1 MDTKVQLDETL
12 DYKIKAKRQSYYR
25 FQKVV
30 QNTGAESVTI
40 GAAQQVSTFE
50 IPAVPL
56 SLARSH
62 LNFETTSV
70 AQGGGAYAH
79 LFRSTVPWSRVELF
93 TRSGVYLMDVT
104 NFAEMFLTVAQR
116 TKSVE
121 EFHTSDF
128 DVLSR
133 TGINDVT
140 TKKYASS
147 GADLAHTV
155 SWRVAFREL
164 YDTVLSVDKSI
175 HFNEVLN
182 LRITWREAQA
192 HGYQSDNANPTAG
205 TPADLTG
212 NITVSNLALYIAA
225 ESNPDVV
232 ASLAGL
238 VASGNMPPI
247 LMPYPFV
254 YKTNIT
260 NQSSH
265 AISARFSRG
274 YGRMLERVFTRFQ
287 NNDETKNNRYTAALS
302 GTEIV
307 SFYSLLDSRRMTEFD
322 IVVGNQDYHWMRER
336 EHAGKVVGLDIAND
350 IGDFAWADSWCQ
362 NDVEC
367 ARKGEIAGLSL
378 EGSEVKYDMY
388 INCNGA
394 QSKNYYMIAITQRM
408 LQVTPS
414 GLIVS

>member
-62 LNFETTSV
+62 LNFETSSA

-79 LFRSTVPWSRVELF
+79 LFRNTVPWSRVELF
-93 TRSGVYLMDVT
+93 TRSGVYLMDIT
-104 NFAEMFLTVAQR
+104 NFAEMFLSVAQR
-116 TKSVE
+116 TKNIE

-133 TGINDVT
+133 TAINDVS

-147 GADLAHTV
+147 GDNLANTV

-192 HGYQSDNANPTAG
+192 HAIKVTMPTL
-205 TPADLTG
+205 PLE
-212 NITVSNLALYIAA
+212 LL
-225 ESNPDVV
+225 
-232 ASLAGL
+232 
-238 VASGNMPPI
+238 PI
-247 LMPYPFV
+247 LLEILPFLILLYTSQLRVILMWLLLLRVLLLLEICLLFLCLMLSFTKPILIIKPVMLLVLVSVVVTAECLREFIHDFKIMMKLRTTDTLPYFLV
-254 YKTNIT
+254 LK
-260 NQSSH
+260 
-265 AISARFSRG
+265 
-274 YGRMLERVFTRFQ
+274 
-287 NNDETKNNRYTAALS
+287 
-302 GTEIV
+302 
-307 SFYSLLDSRRMTEFD
+307 SLHSIL
-322 IVVGNQDYHWMRER
+322 Y
-336 EHAGKVVGLDIAND
+336 
-350 IGDFAWADSWCQ
+350 
-362 NDVEC
+362 
-367 ARKGEIAGLSL
+367 
-378 EGSEVKYDMY
+378 
-388 INCNGA
+388 
-394 QSKNYYMIAITQRM
+394 
-408 LQVTPS
+408 
-414 GLIVS
+414 

>member
-1 MDTKVQLDETL
+1 MDTKIQLDETL

-62 LNFETTSV
+62 LNFETTSAV
-70 AQGGGAYAH
+70 QAGAYAH
-79 LFRSTVPWSRVELF
+79 LFRNTVPWSRVELF

-133 TGINDVT
+133 TAINDVT

-147 GADLAHTV
+147 TIAAANTV

-205 TPADLTG
+205 IPADLTG
-212 NITVSNLALYIAA
+212 AITVSNLALFIAA

-232 ASLAGL
+232 SSLAGL
-238 VASGNMPPI
+238 VSSGSMPPI
-247 LMPYPFV
+247 LMPYAFV
-254 YKTNIT
+254 YKTNIN

-265 AISARFSRG
+265 AISTRFSRG
-274 YGRMLERVFTRFQ
+274 HGRMLERIYTRFQ
-287 NNDETKNNRYTAALS
+287 NDDETKENRYTAVLS
-302 GTEIV
+302 GTEV
-307 SFYSLLDSRRMTEFD
+307 NSFYSLLDSRRMTEFD
-322 IVVGNQDYHWMRER
+322 INVAAVDYHWMRER
-336 EHAGKVVGLDIAND
+336 EHAGRVVGLDISND
-350 IGDFAWADSWCQ
+350 IGDFAWSDSWCQ
-362 NDVEC
+362 NDTEC

-378 EGSEVKYDMY
+378 EGSEVKYDIY

-394 QSKNYYMIAITQRM
+394 QTKNYYTVAVCQRM

>member
-62 LNFETTSV
+62 LKFETAV
-70 AQGGGAYAH
+70 AAQGAGAYAH
-79 LFRSTVPWSRVELF
+79 LFRNTVPWSRVELF

-104 NFAEMFLTVAQR
+104 NFAEMFLTVGQR

-121 EFHTSDF
+121 EFHTTAF
-128 DVLSR
+128 DILSR

-140 TKKYASS
+140 TKKYESS
-147 GADLAHTV
+147 ADNLARTV

-175 HFNEVLN
+175 LFNEVLN

-192 HGYQSDNANPTAG
+192 HGFQSDNANPTLG
-205 TPADLTG
+205 TPADLAG
-212 NITVSNLALYIAA
+212 NITVSNLALFIAA

-232 ASLAGL
+232 TSLAGL
-238 VASGNMPPI
+238 VASGSMPPI
-247 LMPYPFV
+247 LMPYAFV
-254 YKTNIT
+254 YKTNIN
-260 NQSSH
+260 NQTSH
-265 AISARFSRG
+265 AISTRFSRG
-274 YGRMLERVFTRFQ
+274 HGRMLERIYTRFQ

-302 GTEIV
+302 GTEIT

-336 EHAGKVVGLDIAND
+336 EHAGRVVGLDITND
-350 IGDFAWADSWCQ
+350 SGDFSWSDSWCQ

-394 QSKNYYMIAITQRM
+394 RSKNYYTVAVCQRM

>member
-1 MDTKVQLDETL
+1 MDTKIQLDETL

-30 QNTGAESVTI
+30 QNTGAESLTI

-62 LNFETTSV
+62 LNFETASA
-70 AQGGGAYAH
+70 AQAGAYAH
-79 LFRSTVPWSRVELF
+79 LFRNTVPWSRVELF

-104 NFAEMFLTVAQR
+104 NFAEMFLTVSQR

-133 TGINDVT
+133 TAINDVS

-147 GADLAHTV
+147 TIGAVNTV

-164 YDTVLSVDKSI
+164 YDTILSVDKSI

-192 HGYQSDNANPTAG
+192 HGFQSDNANPTAG
-205 TPADLTG
+205 VPADLTG
-212 NITVSNLALYIAA
+212 AITVSNLALFIAA

-232 ASLAGL
+232 SSLAQL
-238 VASGNMPPI
+238 VSSGSMPAI
-247 LMPYPFV
+247 LMPYAFV
-254 YKTNIT
+254 YKTNIN

-265 AISARFSRG
+265 AISTRYSRG
-274 YGRMLERVFTRFQ
+274 HGRMLERIYTRFQ
-287 NNDETKNNRYTAALS
+287 NNDETKDNRYTATLL
-302 GTEIV
+302 GTEIN

-322 IVVGNQDYHWMRER
+322 INVASVDYHWMRER
-336 EHAGKVVGLDIAND
+336 EHAGKVVGLDVSND
-350 IGDFAWADSWCQ
+350 TLDFAWADSWCQ

-378 EGSEVKYDMY
+378 EGSEIKYDLY
-388 INCNGA
+388 INCVGA
-394 QSKNYYMIAITQRM
+394 QSKNYYTVAVTQRM

-414 GLIVS
+414 GIIVS

>member
-1 MDTKVQLDETL
+1 MDTKIQLDETL

-56 SLARSH
+56 SLASSH
-62 LNFETTSV
+62 LTFETSTV
-70 AQGGGAYAH
+70 AQGLGAYAH
-79 LFRSTVPWSRVELF
+79 LFRNTVPWSRVEVF

-121 EFHTSDF
+121 EFHTSDY
-128 DVLSR
+128 DILSR
-133 TGINDVT
+133 TAINDVT
-140 TKKYASS
+140 TKKYSS
-147 GADLAHTV
+147 SPANAPTTV

-182 LRITWREAQA
+182 LRITWRESTA
-192 HGYQSDNANPTAG
+192 HAFQSDNANPVLG
-205 TPADLTG
+205 TTADLTG
-212 NITVSNLALYIAA
+212 NVTVSNLALFIAA

-232 ASLAGL
+232 ASLAQL
-238 VASGNMPPI
+238 VSTGNMPPI
-247 LMPYPFV
+247 LMPYAFV
-254 YKTNIT
+254 YKTNIN
-260 NQSSH
+260 NQTSH
-265 AISARFSRG
+265 AISTRFSRG
-274 YGRMLERVFTRFQ
+274 HGRMLERIYTRFQ
-287 NNDETKNNRYTAALS
+287 NNDETKENRYSAILTA
-302 GTEIV
+302 TEV
-307 SFYSLLDSRRMTEFD
+307 NSFYSLLDSRRMTEFD
-322 IVVGNQDYHWMRER
+322 INVANIDYHWMREKQ
-336 EHAGKVVGLDIAND
+336 HAGKVVGLDVAND
-350 IGDFAWADSWCQ
+350 LGDFAWADSWCQ
-362 NDVEC
+362 ADVEC

-378 EGSEVKYDMY
+378 EGSEVKYDIY

-394 QSKNYYMIAITQRM
+394 QSKNYYTVAVCQRM

-414 GLIVS
+414 GIIVS